1 MLAAMSAVRVG
12 VAERRARL
20 AVRHHLAPASRAVD
34 VAGMVRDLIALHATD
49 PATVYLSAWAR
60 VREFQVSQL
69 DQALYEDRTLVRVLG
84 MRRTMFVLP
93 AELVPVVLAACTR
106 AIAVVER
113 RKTVQFLS
121 EAGFADDVPAWLEDV
136 ERSTLA
142 ALAARGEALSTE
154 LSADV
159 PGLARQMVLS
169 RGKSYEGKQSVA
181 TRVLPLLAAAGR
193 VVRGRPRGSWL
204 STQYRWALTEDWL
217 PGGLADLP
225 VESSR
230 VELARHWLRA
240 FGPAPVSDLKWW
252 TGWSLGQT
260 RAALTD
266 IGPAEVDLDGEPGI
280 ALADDLETTRAPEPH
295 ALLLPALDPS
305 VMGWSAR
312 DWFLGG
318 HGKALFDTN
327 GNAGPTV
334 WWDAR
339 IVGGWGQHKDGEVV
353 YRLLEDVGS
362 EANAAVEAVAAEL
375 GEWLGPVRV
384 RQKFRTPLERE
395 LTA

>member
-1 MLAAMSAVRVG
+1 MSAVRVG

-20 AVRHHLAPASRAVD
+20 AVRHHLAPSSRADD
-34 VAGMVRDLIALHATD
+34 VVGMVRDMIALHATD
-49 PATVYLSAWAR
+49 PASIYLGAWAR
-60 VREFQVSQL
+60 LRDRQVDAL
-69 DQALYEDRTLVRVLG
+69 DTALYDDRTLVRILG

-93 AELVPVVLAACTR
+93 TELAPVVLAACTK
-106 AIAVVER
+106 AIAAVER

-121 EAGFADDVPAWLEDV
+121 EAGFADDVPTWLEEV
-136 ERSTLA
+136 EASTIA
-142 ALAARGEALSTE
+142 ALTARGEALSTE

-159 PGLARQMVLS
+159 PRLAQQMVLA

-181 TRVLPLLAAAGR
+181 TRVLPLLAAEGR

-204 STQYRWALTEDWL
+204 STQYRWSLTEDWL

-225 VESSR
+225 VEPSR
-230 VELARHWLRA
+230 VDLARRWLYA
-240 FGPAPVSDLKWW
+240 FGPAPVADLKWW

-260 RAALTD
+260 RAALAE
-266 IGPAEVDLDGEPGI
+266 IGPAEVDLDGVPGI
-280 ALADDLETTRAPEPH
+280 ALADDLEPTRGPPPH

-312 DWFLGG
+312 EWFLCG
-318 HGKALFDTN
+318 HEKALFDTN

-334 WWDAR
+334 WWDSR
-339 IVGGWGQHKDGEVV
+339 IVGGWGQREDGEIA
-353 YRLLEDVGS
+353 YRLLDDVGA
-362 EANAAVEAVAAEL
+362 EAKAAVEAMAAEL

-395 LTA
+395 LTG